1 MRLIILLPYLAI
13 ILICLS
19 REKQEDEFIR
29 HIRAR
34 ILAYFAIYYLVA
46 TFIIGRVM
54 HFLSIATIHVAQG
67 GLSRGY
73 LYAYQW
79 ANIILPMLIWVP
91 LVAVVY
97 ALVLRKVLSNNLKE
111 SNDEK

>member
-1 MRLIILLPYLAI
+1 MRLIILLPYIAI
-13 ILICLS
+13 IFICLS

-34 ILAYFAIYYLVA
+34 ILAYFAVYYLVA
-46 TFIIGRVM
+46 SFVIGHVI
-54 HFLSIATIHVAQG
+54 HLLGIAAIRISPYG
-67 GLSRGY
+67 GPY
-73 LYAYQW
+73 IYAYKW
-79 ANIILPMLIWVP
+79 AEGILPIFIWVP

-111 SNDEK
+111 SSNEE